1 MILLIVNDEKVTA
14 QTMWKEISWESC
26 GITEVY
32 LAYDALEAREQLMLH
47 DVDIM
52 LCDIEMPGEN

>member
-32 LAYDALEAREQLMLH
+32 LAYDALEARENGKKC
-47 DVDIM
+47 I
-52 LCDIEMPGEN
+52 I

>member
-47 DVDIM
+47 DVDIIT
-52 LCDIEMPGEN
+52 CP